1 MLMAARLLALRL
13 LLLPGMWAIP
23 GPGGATPSPRGKESQ
38 APNARAFPAEPSLQ
52 LTGSGCRCAG
62 MLEAKWKG
70 RWSRVCR
77 DSVSEAGADNICRW
91 LGCGPPIA
99 KPLEPVFT
107 GGKEPHAW
115 LLRCLRPAATPLGCH
130 WVPGN
135 CTEHAVLACSE
146 PVQTTPE
153 PPPAPPTTSPE
164 PTGPPRLRLVDGNFS
179 CSGFVELHRQGLW
192 GAVAGSQGIWPKL
205 ATRICQDLSCGTAID
220 SRSHAKPERG
230 SHLPVRWEAVE
241 SCESRPL
248 LDCFNRTSARWG
260 KAPAFVLCSGE
271 SSPRH
276 SPSPSPGPPARP
288 GWPASDA
295 LRGRGLFSLLRR
307 RESLGGNRRAGCL
320 PPGWRGSRSLEQGNS
335 PIPVCPVHPVHPLL
349 LFLSCVRRQNRKSPR
364 RARFLAAAPPAPG
377 FERSSAASRKSRGA
391 SAAHGQRHVST
402 PKPSTGV
409 RGIPAEP
416 STVLVH
422 ASRVLAVEH
431 LPAVSISLP
440 SGLVLAPQH
449 GEPSRGA
456 RSGLAL
462 GPAICPSL
470 EAPPEGF
477 GGLRGCAAAAG
488 RAGLPAA
495 FPTETAQSFSMR
507 GPGSQ
512 PQALWRL
519 VAGPT
524 PCEGDV
530 EVFHQGQ
537 WQVLCDNRAQR
548 AKRGRQ
554 LCQQLR
560 CGNLSSST
568 EVRDP
573 PSTGVTCEVPTLHLC
588 PASLGTPRT
597 CSRTRVVCQDS
608 KPHPAGVAA
617 GTVVSICLALLL
629 FGILSLICGPPAYRR
644 LMKRI
649 SKKKQR
655 QWIGPTG
662 LNQTVSFHRNST
674 VTLRPRA
681 EGQRAQGGDND
692 YAQPPQKSSYLS
704 AYPALEGACRASNP
718 PDNSSDSDYDLHSA
732 RRV

>member
-1 MLMAARLLALRL
+1 MAARLLALRL

-23 GPGGATPSPRGKESQ
+23 GHRGATPSPG
-38 APNARAFPAEPSLQ
+38 EPSLQ
-52 LTGSGCRCAG
+52 LTGSGCRCTG
-62 MLEAKWKG
+62 MLEVKWKG

-77 DSVSEAGADNICRW
+77 DSLSEAGTDNICQW

-99 KPLEPVFT
+99 KPLARIFT
-107 GGKEPHAW
+107 SGKEPHAW
-115 LLRCLRPAATPLGCH
+115 LLRCLRPVATPLGCH

-153 PPPAPPTTSPE
+153 PPLAPPTTSPE

-205 ATRICQDLSCGTAID
+205 ATRICQALSCGSAID

-260 KAPAFVLCSGE
+260 KAPAFVLCSG
-271 SSPRH
+271 
-276 SPSPSPGPPARP
+276 
-288 GWPASDA
+288 
-295 LRGRGLFSLLRR
+295 
-307 RESLGGNRRAGCL
+307 
-320 PPGWRGSRSLEQGNS
+320 
-335 PIPVCPVHPVHPLL
+335 
-349 LFLSCVRRQNRKSPR
+349 
-364 RARFLAAAPPAPG
+364 
-377 FERSSAASRKSRGA
+377 
-391 SAAHGQRHVST
+391 
-402 PKPSTGV
+402 
-409 RGIPAEP
+409 
-416 STVLVH
+416 
-422 ASRVLAVEH
+422 
-431 LPAVSISLP
+431 
-440 SGLVLAPQH
+440 
-449 GEPSRGA
+449 
-456 RSGLAL
+456 
-462 GPAICPSL
+462 
-470 EAPPEGF
+470 
-477 GGLRGCAAAAG
+477 
-488 RAGLPAA
+488 
-495 FPTETAQSFSMR
+495 
-507 GPGSQ
+507 SQ

-530 EVFHQGQ
+530 EVFHKGQ
-537 WQVLCDNRAQR
+537 WQVLCDDWAQR

-554 LCQQLR
+554 LCQHLR

-573 PSTGVTCEVPTLHLC
+573 PSTGVTCKVPTLHLC
-588 PASLGTPRT
+588 PASLGTPQT

-608 KPHPAGVAA
+608 KPHPTGVAA

-681 EGQRAQGGDND
+681 EGQRAQAGDND
-692 YAQPPQKSSYLS
+692 YAQPPQKSSYLL
-704 AYPALEGACRASNP
+704 AYPALEGACRTSNP